1 MDDIRNEHDIIEN
14 TDHFCGILLQV
25 WSEGGRKD
33 HFRAEFNAKTLAGY
47 QIGDDTASTGK
58 LGSIPSPE
66 WDSSVGSIPV
76 IEGICLWIFRQ
87 KSCGLSVHAS
97 ILPESHQRGLQ
108 TSE

>member
-1 MDDIRNEHDIIEN
+1 M
-14 TDHFCGILLQV
+14 

-33 HFRAEFNAKTLAGY
+33 HFRSEFNAKTLAEY
-47 QIGDDTASTGK
+47 QIGDDTAFTGR
-58 LGSIPSPE
+58 LRLNTVTGV
-66 WDSSVGSIPV
+66 DLSVGSIPV
-76 IEGICLWIFRQ
+76 IEGIYLWIFRQ